1 MVAKASCRTAAS
13 AHAPAGSLRGQ
24 TARLLSIHGSC
35 ARAFISPLRSF
46 TPSRF
51 AGLDPGGGLVFDGG
65 GSVAGPVLVWC
76 HDKAWPRVTM
86 ERCVESKGGCE

>member
-65 GSVAGPVLVWC
+65 GALRGLCSCGVMIRHGLA
-76 HDKAWPRVTM
+76 
-86 ERCVESKGGCE
+86 

>member
-1 MVAKASCRTAAS
+1 MDLARERLFHRCVLLRQAVL
-13 AHAPAGSLRGQ
+13 PGSIREVVWFLM
-24 TARLLSIHGSC
+24 
-35 ARAFISPLRSF
+35 
-46 TPSRF
+46 
-51 AGLDPGGGLVFDGG
+51 GG